1 MGRQVGRGAV
11 LGVPWEVAESL
22 WAFWVMGVD
31 QVQVWLRSRGRV
43 ELVEQVGLFG
53 AEVAPLLG

>member
-1 MGRQVGRGAV
+1 MGKRVGRGAV
-11 LGVPWEVAESL
+11 LGASRGIAESL